1 MRKLILFSLVITV
14 LTSCHNDDWEFPD
27 YEYNAVYFSYQYPVR
42 TLTMGE
48 DLFDT
53 SLDNAHKCKIMAT
66 WGGGYSNKENVV
78 IDFVVDNSLC
88 NNLTFKDNGADVLPM
103 PSNYYTLASNKITI
117 PAGTVSGGVEVQLTD
132 AFFAD
137 PLALH
142 RNYVIPLVLTHVQNA
157 DSILKGK
164 TDLPDAN
171 RCVADNWEV
180 APKDYI
186 LYAVKYINTWDG
198 NYLRRGKDV
207 VTKGAN
213 TENVLRHER
222 YVEDDEI
229 CKLST
234 ISLSELEFPLVF
246 KDESGNDI
254 NVSLAL
260 TFDNEGNCAIAS
272 RSANATATGSG
283 KFVKKGDKNSW
294 GDKDRDVLYLQYNV
308 DVAGTQ
314 QYSTA
319 DTLVVR
325 DRGVKMETFEVVLK

>member
-1 MRKLILFSLVITV
+1 MKKIILISLIIPL
-14 LTSCHNDDWEFPD
+14 LTACHNDDWEFPD

-66 WGGGYSNKENVV
+66 WGGGYSNKADVA
-78 IDFVVDNSLC
+78 IDFVVDESLC
-88 NNLTFKDNGADVLPM
+88 DNLTFKDNGADVLPM
-103 PSNYYTLASNKITI
+103 PSGYYTLASNKITI

-137 PLALH
+137 PLALQ
-142 RNYVIPLVLTHVQNA
+142 RNYVIPLVLTQVQNA
-157 DSILKGK
+157 DSILHGK
-164 TDLPDAN
+164 TDVENPN

-180 APKDYI
+180 TPKDYI

-207 VTKGAN
+207 VTKGAD
-213 TENVLRHER
+213 TETVVRHET

-229 CKLST
+229 CKLNT
-234 ISLSELEFPLVF
+234 LSLSELEFPLIF
-246 KDESGNDI
+246 KDENGNNID
-254 NVSLAL
+254 VSLAL
-260 TFDNEGNCAIAS
+260 TFDNEGNCSIAP
-272 RSANATATGSG
+272 RSANATATGTG

-308 DVAGTQ
+308 EVNGTQ
-314 QYSTA
+314 YNTT

-325 DRGVKMETFEVVLK
+325 DRGVAMETFEVVLK

>member
-1 MRKLILFSLVITV
+1 MRKIILFSLLITV
-14 LTSCHNDDWEFPD
+14 LTACHNDDWEFPD

-78 IDFVVDNSLC
+78 INFVVDESLC
-88 NNLTFKDNGADVLPM
+88 NNLTFKDNGTDVLPM
-103 PSNYYTLASNKITI
+103 PSTYYTLASDKITI
-117 PAGTVSGGVEVQLTD
+117 PEGAVSGGVEVQLTD

-137 PLALH
+137 PLALQ

-164 TDLPDAN
+164 TDLTDAN
-171 RCVADNWEV
+171 RCVADNWEIT
-180 APKDYI
+180 PKDYI

-207 VTKGAN
+207 VTKGGN
-213 TENVLRHER
+213 TETVVRHEK

-229 CKLST
+229 CKLNT
-234 ISLSELEFPLVF
+234 ISLSELEYPLTF
-246 KDESGNDI
+246 KDESGNNI

-260 TFDNEGNCAIAS
+260 SFDGEGNCAIAS

-308 DVAGTQ
+308 DVAGTR
-314 QYSTA
+314 QYSTT

>member
-1 MRKLILFSLVITV
+1 MRKLILFSLIILL
-14 LTSCHNDDWEFPD
+14 LTSCHNEDWEFPD

-66 WGGGYSNKENVV
+66 WGGGYDNKADVV
-78 IDFVVDNSLC
+78 IDFVVDESLC
-88 NNLTFKDNGADVLPM
+88 DNLTFKDNNADVLPM

-117 PAGTVSGGVEVQLTD
+117 PEGTISGGVEVQLTD

-137 PLALH
+137 PLALQ
-142 RNYVIPLVLTHVQNA
+142 RNYVIPLVMTQVQNS

-164 TDLPDAN
+164 TDVANPN
-171 RCVADNWEV
+171 RCLADDWEV
-180 APKDYI
+180 IPKDYI

-207 VTKGAN
+207 ITQGGN
-213 TENVLRHER
+213 TETAIRHEV

-229 CKLST
+229 CKLNT
-234 ISLSELEFPLVF
+234 LSLSELEFPLTF
-246 KDESGNDI
+246 KDENGNNI

-260 TFDNEGNCAIAS
+260 TFDDEGNCTITS
-272 RSANATATGSG
+272 RSANATATGTG

-294 GDKDRDVLYLQYNV
+294 GDKDRDVLYLQYGV
-308 DVAGTQ
+308 ELTAGMK
-314 QYSTA
+314 YDTA

-325 DRGVKMETFEVVLK
+325 DRGVTMETFEVVLK